1 MTFCASGEPPTLPV
15 PRKRYRLK
23 GEDLDLL
30 VPGGARAVA
39 SDRITV
45 DGLPVGRMVREV
57 PTRPED
63 SGWHFFAGSEDAGW
77 LAIAGNTSVFA
88 LNTVAN
94 YDPDILPYLDT
105 PAPCAFEKVPGTRT
119 FRASSVAGP

>member
-15 PRKRYRLK
+15 PRKQYRLK
-23 GEDLDLL
+23 GEDMERL
-30 VPGGARAVA
+30 VPGNARAMA

-57 PTRPED
+57 PSRPED
-63 SGWHFFAGSEDAGW
+63 SGWRFFAGDEDAAY
-77 LAIAGNTSVFA
+77 LAIAGNSSVFA

-94 YDPDILPYLDT
+94 YDPDILPYLET
-105 PAPCAFEKVPGTRT
+105 PPPCSLRKAPDGRSFIHEQDLD
-119 FRASSVAGP
+119 